1 MLTKKQ
7 KMSGGTA
14 CLHSSF
20 SFFDSDM
27 LFASLTAITNQTNY
41 KKFSERIAKQ
51 SFQKI
56 SWLGF
61 GRKSLDGAENNIS
74 VCYTIPTSSYKSLII
89 CCIKHYGTEERHTRS
104 RYS

>member
-1 MLTKKQ
+1 MEAR
-7 KMSGGTA
+7 S
-14 CLHSSF
+14 
-20 SFFDSDM
+20 
-27 LFASLTAITNQTNY
+27 ASTHLLAFLTAICCLAFLTVITDQTNY

-61 GRKSLDGAENNIS
+61 GRKSLYGAENNIS

-89 CCIKHYGTEERHTRS
+89 CCIKHYGSEERHTRS